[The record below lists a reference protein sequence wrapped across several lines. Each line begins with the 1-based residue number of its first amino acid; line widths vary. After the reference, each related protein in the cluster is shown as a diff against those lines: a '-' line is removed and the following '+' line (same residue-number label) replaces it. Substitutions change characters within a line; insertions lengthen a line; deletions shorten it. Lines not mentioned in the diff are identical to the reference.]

1 MATPRLPDR
10 GARQRPLL
18 QILRALP
25 AAIALMTAAALAS
38 PAAAQTVTPPKAPL
52 PPSPPVQAVP
62 YDADLLRLTEIM
74 GALHFLIQLC
84 EGEGASQWR
93 DQMAALL
100 DAEQPDDQRRARLI
114 DRFNRG
120 FGAYRSVYRA
130 CTDSARLAITRYE
143 AEGSAIATDIGSRY
157 GRSE

>member
-1 MATPRLPDR
+1 MIHLGRA
-10 GARQRPLL
+10 PL
-18 QILRALP
+18 AV
-25 AAIALMTAAALAS
+25 AMAIAAGAS
-38 PAAAQTVTPPKAPL
+38 FAQTPAPPKAPA
-52 PPSPPVQAVP
+52 PPAPPPQTVP

-120 FGAYRSVYRA
+120 FESYRSVYRT
-130 CTDSARLAITRYE
+130 CTDSAQLAISRYE
-143 AEGSAIATDIGSRY
+143 AEGSTIAHDIGTKY